1 MSAFAHSRGG
11 HERALALHSWAA
23 HREPRPRLLLH
34 GLHDRQRGHVLHE
47 GQAHACACMCQPCT
61 SQDLCRLSSFTCW
74 TNTHALARHRYCER
88 ATKGYFLHRMGR
100 AGGWARRH
108 WRAPEMSSSLLTENM
123 RQPMG
128 ELHRFCPRP
137 ARPRAGCIGLGSAA
151 ETFGHMLP
159 CTHGLGLQADGDAR
173 SQCDQSHLHCPRQG
187 SNGLLTRSPP
197 TLRLCLNA
205 RPTQRQAGLSK
216 GESHISWP
224 CVWQPLL
231 GERLHHASLDAMQ
244 SACRK

>member
-1 MSAFAHSRGG
+1 MSEPWRWTAGPRTASRARACSCTACTTASEATYCTKG
-11 HERALALHSWAA
+11 RRTPALACVNPVHPKIYVVYPALRVGQTHMRWRGTGTANVQ
-23 HREPRPRLLLH
+23 PRVTSCT
-34 GLHDRQRGHVLHE
+34 GWGAQGAGHA
-47 GQAHACACMCQPCT
+47 GT
-61 SQDLCRLSSFTCW
+61 G
-74 TNTHALARHRYCER
+74 
-88 ATKGYFLHRMGR
+88 AT
-100 AGGWARRH
+100 
-108 WRAPEMSSSLLTENM
+108 PEMSSSLLTENM

-173 SQCDQSHLHCPRQG
+173 SQCDQSHLHCLRQG

-205 RPTQRQAGLSK
+205 RSTQRQAGLSK

-224 CVWQPLL
+224 CV
-231 GERLHHASLDAMQ
+231 
-244 SACRK
+244 C